1 MTQTHAP
8 AMRESEKHRMQSTNW
23 APEHCEALRENLA
36 KGMSYSEIAEA
47 INAKF
52 NTAYTRNAALSRAR
66 RMGLAGADRPGNWP
80 RQPTK
85 AEQSKSQKMRE
96 RYASM
101 SGWIVPVFER
111 DETVKLRCVE
121 TNPRHLTLLELE
133 PGDCRY
139 PYGGGDEGEAITFC
153 GRPCCEDSS
162 YCAPHFHLTRG
173 PGRSLKRATGT
184 VALKLVEAA

>member
-1 MTQTHAP
+1 MQ
-8 AMRESEKHRMQSTNW
+8 ESEKHRMQSINW

-80 RQPTK
+80 RRPTK
-85 AEQSKSQKMRE
+85 AEQSKSHKMRE

-121 TNPRHLTLLELE
+121 TNPRHLSLPELE

-139 PYGGGDEGEAITFC
+139 PYGGDKEGEAITFC
-153 GRPCCEDSS
+153 GHPRREGSS
-162 YCAPHFHLTRG
+162 YCVSHFHLTSG
-173 PGRSLKRATGT
+173 PGTASERSAGKVPLR
-184 VALKLVEAA
+184 LVEAA